1 MLMIFL
7 HLIQMG
13 EVCAWA
19 NRVMLTL
26 LVWTLDCTYSIQLF
40 IALSFHYVED

>member
-1 MLMIFL
+1 MLIFC
-7 HLIQMG
+7 IMG

-26 LVWTLDCTYSIQLF
+26 SVWTLDCTYSIQLPH
-40 IALSFHYVED
+40 LSIMLKTKPDCK